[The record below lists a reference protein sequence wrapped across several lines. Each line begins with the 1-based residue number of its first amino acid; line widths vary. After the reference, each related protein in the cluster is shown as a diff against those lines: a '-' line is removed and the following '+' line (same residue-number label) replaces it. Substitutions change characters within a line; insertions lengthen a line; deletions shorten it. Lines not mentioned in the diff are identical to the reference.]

1 MRSDDY
7 IICVGRQLGSGGREV
22 AKKISE
28 RLNIA
33 YYDKEIITAAAKESG
48 LDMSCFEKVDEMPSS
63 SFLNC
68 FGGGF
73 EFPFYPVATG
83 ADNSCMSRNNL
94 FQIQSETIINLA
106 EKGSSIFVGRAADYI
121 LRDHPRMLSI
131 FLTADLEDRINRVC
145 ALAQVD
151 KSQAKQMISECDK
164 KRADFYNYYTF
175 REWGNAAGYDMCLNT
190 SVLSIDQVVED
201 IVKVV
206 AEKFL

>member
-1 MRSDDY
+1 MRSDNY

-28 RLNIA
+28 RLDIA

-73 EFPFYPVATG
+73 EFPFYPVAAG

-131 FLTADLEDRINRVC
+131 LQQI
-145 ALAQVD
+145 
-151 KSQAKQMISECDK
+151 
-164 KRADFYNYYTF
+164 
-175 REWGNAAGYDMCLNT
+175 
-190 SVLSIDQVVED
+190 
-201 IVKVV
+201 
-206 AEKFL
+206 